1 MDRVGCWLTAVAAA
15 ASLISS
21 AFLALLTL
29 RVSTSRL
36 SSLISSLRLG
46 WSFGC
51 PSKTTAKKKRTARMT
66 NQVQSHF
73 RVLLSSLLSF
83 VLLNCK
89 AAFRSS
95 SHPERL
101 GYNTYKKT
109 LVFAFGFV
117 NFNHS

>member
-15 ASLISS
+15 AILISS

-46 WSFGC
+46 SFGC

-101 GYNTYKKT
+101 GYNTYKKI
-109 LVFAFGFV
+109 LVFDFGFV